1 MKHIKN
7 EYYDDGNDND
17 VVNDECDGA
26 CDNNDVNHGGD
37 DHVLTRD
44 RTMADYSDYDM
55 KREVEFYDLLKIMI
69 LELLLIC
76 CNDKK

>member
-17 VVNDECDGA
+17 VD
-26 CDNNDVNHGGD
+26 HGGD

-55 KREVEFYDLLKIMI
+55 KREVEFYD
-69 LELLLIC
+69 C
-76 CNDKK
+76 